1 MMLAMPAWP
10 IVAVLDTNVVIA
22 GLLWEGP
29 PRLLLARATG
39 GDDFILATSPILIDE
54 LVGTLSL
61 PRFRKRIAEAG
72 KSAEALVAAYRDA
85 TTLVSPLAV
94 PRVVHDDIDDDH
106 VIAAAVAARARY
118 IVTGDRA
125 HLLPI
130 GKHGSIG
137 IISPRQCLDLL
148 GS

>member
-29 PRLLLARATG
+29 PRSLLARATG
-39 GDDFILATSPILIDE
+39 GDDFILVTSPILIDE
-54 LVGTLSL
+54 LAGTLSL
-61 PRFRKRIAEAG
+61 PRFRKRIDEAG

-130 GKHGSIG
+130 GMHGSIG